1 MRLLTMVC
9 GIPLIILLGLL
20 VIPMLIGLKM
30 SRIEKTH
37 LVSAFSFV
45 IFLWLDLVRNKILYL
60 YLLPKLN
67 RLLLEAVVH
76 NSCG

>member
-1 MRLLTMVC
+1 
-9 GIPLIILLGLL
+9 
-20 VIPMLIGLKM
+20 M

-37 LVSAFSFV
+37 LVSAFSLV